1 MSLPRGAMD
10 VSVMVVFPGQARIC
24 GTRSTSLS
32 FCQSIILASLII
44 CVLMSLSRG
53 AMDVSVIVVFP
64 GQTRLC
70 DLKSASL
77 SPIVLC
83 RRHCYNDCLI

>member
-1 MSLPRGAMD
+1 MD
-10 VSVMVVFPGQARIC
+10 VSVIVVFPGQARIC
-24 GTRSTSLS
+24 DPKSASLS
-32 FCQSIILASLII
+32 FCQSIILSSLIV

-53 AMDVSVIVVFP
+53 AMDVFVIVVFP

-70 DLKSASL
+70 DPKSANL
-77 SPIVLC
+77 SPVVLC